1 MKRLKYLVPAL
12 VGLLAASP
20 AAAQVVIM
28 GTTTQGSLAYNT
40 GVALAKVVSS
50 KTDVKMRVQP
60 LGGTSNY
67 IPMINRKE
75 VLFGAI
81 TGLDVMNAAKG
92 NLNFAGQKQENLR
105 AVGVAYP
112 LRTGVVVVADAPIQ
126 KLSELKNYKGKRV
139 PSQYTSMKLIEQ
151 QLDLAFTLAGL
162 KYEDFTKVPVSG
174 FVQGMNA
181 LGEGR
186 VDISWISLG
195 SAAGRKVDAQLRSQ
209 GGFRYLDIDLDDKA
223 KKYLEDNFPPVSV
236 VTESNLKMPGIKKPT
251 RIFQQNM
258 IILTHKDAPEELIYK
273 VAKVMA
279 TEKTELGKAFGIFN
293 RMNTK
298 TLGTDP
304 TIPYHPGA
312 VKLYKELGL
321 PAR

>member
-1 MKRLKYLVPAL
+1 MKKYQVIAPAI
-12 VGLLAASP
+12 VALLAATP
-20 AAAQVVIM
+20 AMAQVVIM

-40 GVALAKVVSS
+40 GVALSKVVSS

-81 TGLDVMNAAKG
+81 TGLDVLNAWKG
-92 NLNFAGQKQENLR
+92 NLNFSGNKQANLR

-112 LRTGVVVVADAPIQ
+112 LRTGVVVVADAPIH

-151 QLDLAFTLAGL
+151 QLDLAFTLANL
-162 KYEDFTKVPVSG
+162 KYDDFTKVPVSG

-195 SAAGRKVDAQLRSQ
+195 SAAGRKVDAQLRSR

-223 KKYLEDNFPPVSV
+223 KKHLEENFPPVSV
-236 VTESNLKMPGIKKPT
+236 VLESNLKMPGIKKPT
-251 RIFQQNM
+251 HIFQQNM
-258 IILTHKDAPEELIYK
+258 IILTHKDVPDELIYK

-279 TEKTELGKAFGIFN
+279 TEKAELGKAFGIFN
-293 RMNTK
+293 RMSK
-298 TLGTDP
+298 DALGTDP

-312 VKLYKELGL
+312 IKAFKELGVKT
-321 PAR
+321 R